1 MLQHRARC
9 LQVGWDE
16 KRGGGGHE
24 VGLQSGGKQN
34 PRGSCR
40 MRLLRAESIVR
51 RPRGSE
57 SYLAS
62 TAASGDGHDDH
73 SGTPTK
79 QTTSP
84 LHSHDG

>member
-1 MLQHRARC
+1 
-9 LQVGWDE
+9 
-16 KRGGGGHE
+16 
-24 VGLQSGGKQN
+24 
-34 PRGSCR
+34 